1 MKSFCRNGFGSAT
14 FRSRRE
20 GCAVT
25 HVLARRQYRA
35 AITPP
40 FFVGPGSTA
49 QTVEWIRWAESI
61 GYDDVWLPDAGGTD
75 ALTLSAVVLGGTQRI
90 RVGIAV
96 VPAYTRTPAV
106 LAATVATLADLA
118 PGRFALGLGT
128 SSEAMIE
135 GWHGMKLERPATRMR
150 ETVTLLKTMLAGEK
164 TAFRGETLRSA
175 GYRQPALAAKVPLL
189 LAALGPR
196 MIELAASVADGVIL
210 NLFPWSATDALVGQI
225 RHAAARAGRQPD
237 EIEVCSRFQ
246 VMVTDDL
253 PAARNAFRHVFT
265 PYYANPVYNRSLA
278 AAGHARQATTILE
291 AAAAGDW
298 RRARAALDDDLVD
311 SIAVIGSREHCQ
323 ERVRT
328 YVDAGITTPIL
339 FCLSPDPDV
348 QRATYSAF
356 APAEFAVQP

>member
-1 MKSFCRNGFGSAT
+1 MASAAQP
-14 FRSRRE
+14 SGRRVKE
-20 GCAVT
+20 PAVT
-25 HVLARRQYRA
+25 DMPPTTLASTQRRYRA

-49 QTVEWIRWAESI
+49 KIGEWIQWAEGI
-61 GYDDVWLPDAGGTD
+61 GFDDVWLPDAGGTD

-118 PGRFALGLGT
+118 PGRFVLGLGT

-135 GWHGMKLERPATRMR
+135 GWHGLKLEKPATRMR
-150 ETVTLLKTMLAGEK
+150 ETVTLLKSMLAGDK
-164 TAFRGETLRSA
+164 TDFSGETLRSA
-175 GYRQPALAAKVPLL
+175 GYRQPALATRVPVH

-210 NLFPWSATDALVGQI
+210 NLFPLSATHDLVGQA
-225 RHAAARAGRQPD
+225 RDAATRAGRHPD
-237 EIEVCSRFQ
+237 EIEICSRFQ

-253 PAARNAFRHVFT
+253 PAARAAFRHVFT
-265 PYYANPVYNRSLA
+265 PYYANPVYNRSLV
-278 AAGHARQATTILE
+278 AAGYAEQAGEVIAARR
-291 AAAAGDW
+291 AGDW

-311 SIAVIGSREHCQ
+311 SIAVIGSRQHCQ

-328 YVDAGITTPIL
+328 YVEAGITTPIL

-348 QRATYSAF
+348 QRATYRAF
-356 APAEFAVQP
+356 AAAEFSVQP

>member
-1 MKSFCRNGFGSAT
+1 MAAAAQSSGRRV
-14 FRSRRE
+14 RSPTPVR
-20 GCAVT
+20 
-25 HVLARRQYRA
+25 ARYRA
-35 AITPP
+35 AMTPP
-40 FFVGPGSTA
+40 RLAGSGSIA
-49 QTVEWIRWAESI
+49 RTVEWIQWAESI

-75 ALTLSAVVLGGTQRI
+75 ALTVSAVVLGATHRI

-118 PGRFALGLGT
+118 PERFALGLGT

-135 GWHGMKLERPATRMR
+135 GWHGMKLEKPATRMR

-164 TAFRGETLRSA
+164 TAFCGETLRSK
-175 GYRQPALAAKVPLL
+175 GYRQAALAAKVPLL

-210 NLFPWSATDALVGQI
+210 NLFPWSATDTLVGQI
-225 RHAAARAGRQPD
+225 RQAATRAGRQPD

-265 PYYANPVYNRSLA
+265 PYYANPVYNRSLV
-278 AAGHARQATTILE
+278 AAGYAAQAATIL
-291 AAAAGDW
+291 AAAAARDW
-298 RRARAALDDDLVD
+298 KRARAALNDDLVD

-328 YVDAGITTPIL
+328 
-339 FCLSPDPDV
+339 
-348 QRATYSAF
+348 
-356 APAEFAVQP
+356 